1 MAVNDR
7 VSRNRDEH
15 DRSSRRPRRPRPVS
29 ARTSAS
35 AGRVVVIVHVTLS
48 LVLLLR
54 ILVWLVV
61 VLHGEVVVLMS
72 VCRAEVLPRCPV
84 PLVVDRMG
92 VRVRVDHGSMPRAS
106 S

>member
-1 MAVNDR
+1 M
-7 VSRNRDEH
+7 
-15 DRSSRRPRRPRPVS
+15 
-29 ARTSAS
+29 
-35 AGRVVVIVHVTLS
+35 VVIVHVTLS